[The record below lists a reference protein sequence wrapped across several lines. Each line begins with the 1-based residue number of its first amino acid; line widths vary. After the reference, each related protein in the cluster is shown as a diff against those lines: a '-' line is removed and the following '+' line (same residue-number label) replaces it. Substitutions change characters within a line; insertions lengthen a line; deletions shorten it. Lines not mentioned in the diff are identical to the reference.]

1 MKFKIYTDGA
11 CSGNPGKGGWAA
23 IILDGKNQSSISGSE
38 NKTTN
43 NRMELMAT
51 IKALKEVNSEDLIEI
66 YTDSKYVKNGITD
79 WIHKALLVEDK
90 SLARYSRK
98 FIDANLTSRD
108 AVLAEPPLEASD
120 LENLGI
126 NKLGDQRRILRMLQR
141 LRDGGDDGILK
152 KGDTLASAFG
162 DGIVQ
167 AHRQGDDIYEI
178 DLGWGKMYAFEEKA
192 GIRRKKHV
200 SKTREQRGATEGNHK
215 VLLSDTSITLPTGME
230 YMQKQSPH
238 MQAQEYKE
246 H

>member
-1 MKFKIYTDGA
+1 M
-11 CSGNPGKGGWAA
+11 
-23 IILDGKNQSSISGSE
+23 
-38 NKTTN
+38 
-43 NRMELMAT
+43 
-51 IKALKEVNSEDLIEI
+51 
-66 YTDSKYVKNGITD
+66 
-79 WIHKALLVEDK
+79 
-90 SLARYSRK
+90 
-98 FIDANLTSRD
+98 
-108 AVLAEPPLEASD
+108 LAEPPLEASD

-238 MQAQEYKE
+238 VQAQEYKE